1 MPWLDKELDDTMPAK
16 RHVGPMSKSW
26 HDRLGLR
33 PNNSMEP
40 PPLRFGDLRPTRS
53 ARCPAG
59 GSGSSHNSSRCPC
72 RIIEADEPGARSPA
86 PAALPAR
93 LESGAPGAGEVAEAD
108 VEERQVW
115 DAGKAN
121 STPSHR
127 STRTTLSDFREVGI
141 NRASAEQIGAPPL
154 HDRPGRAPGMVR
166 FVTPRHLRRE
176 AFARSDGT
184 PGDPRQE

>member
-1 MPWLDKELDDTMPAK
+1 MTRCLQRGTSGLCPRAGTTDWDC
-16 RHVGPMSKSW
+16 
-26 HDRLGLR
+26 RLTTR
-33 PNNSMEP
+33 WS
-40 PPLRFGDLRPTRS
+40 PLRFASRSTLRAGDLRPTRS

-59 GSGSSHNSSRCPC
+59 GSGSSRNSSRCPC